1 MPKAARLND
10 TVQGVTA
17 GEHSEHIPPHAPMVF
32 TGEISGNV
40 SSKVFI
46 NHRPAAWVSSITT
59 ERDAC
64 CGASNGIVAQGSS
77 KVFIQGRP
85 AARIDDLLAPHSGA
99 GKVTSGSENVF
110 MGT

>member
-1 MPKAARLND
+1 MPKAARLYD
-10 TVQGVTA
+10 TVRGITG
-17 GEHSEHIPPHAPMVF
+17 GEHSGHIPPHAPMVF

-40 SSKVFI
+40 SSKVFV
-46 NHRPAAWVSSITT
+46 NHRPAAWVASITT

-64 CGASNGIVAQGSS
+64 CGSSNGIVAKGSS

-85 AARIDDLLAPHSGA
+85 AARIDDPLAPHSGT
-99 GKVTSGSENVF
+99 GKVTSGSKNVF